1 MKQLQSTRIILVRH
15 GRTKDNERRVFQG
28 QKGGPLD
35 DVGQRQAVLAAGR
48 LGNKEIDAVYAS
60 DLIRASETARI
71 LATPHGLVAELDP
84 RLREVDVGGWSGLG
98 TDEIRVQFP
107 EEYSAWNRGDD
118 VRRGGGESYA
128 DVAIRMEQAIDERVK
143 LTPRT
148 TMLFVSHGGAI
159 RAYVARVTGCP
170 LPALGAVANTGI
182 SVLERSSKG
191 ARLVVYNDTARLGDV
206 ALKT

>member
-159 RAYVARVTGCP
+159 RAYVARVT
-170 LPALGAVANTGI
+170 ANTGI

-191 ARLVVYNDTARLGDV
+191 ARLVVYNDTAHLGDV

>member
-118 VRRGGGESYA
+118 VRRGSS
-128 DVAIRMEQAIDERVK
+128 QC
-143 LTPRT
+143 TPGRCE
-148 TMLFVSHGGAI
+148 LNVPGGA
-159 RAYVARVTGCP
+159 AQLDDLLLSWTTDGVTSLWSLAPGS
-170 LPALGAVANTGI
+170 N
-182 SVLERSSKG
+182 
-191 ARLVVYNDTARLGDV
+191 
-206 ALKT
+206 